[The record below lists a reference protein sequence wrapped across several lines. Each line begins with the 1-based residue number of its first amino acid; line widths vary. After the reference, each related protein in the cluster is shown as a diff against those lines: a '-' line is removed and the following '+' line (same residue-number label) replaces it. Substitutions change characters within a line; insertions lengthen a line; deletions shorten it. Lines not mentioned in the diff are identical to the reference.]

1 MPKREPEARVRDS
14 ELEYDDELTYR
25 WHGSLFT
32 GVGFDEAED
41 GSRSEVTYHYGVQDG
56 PARDWY
62 PSGVLKGE
70 SWFRDNVQHGIT
82 REYSQDGN
90 LSEEISF
97 EYGIMV
103 YKLKRDQSGHMI
115 ETFRIDPDSQNYSRL
130 ERYRREK
137 GWPA

>member
-1 MPKREPEARVRDS
+1 MSGSEPGTKVPDS
-14 ELEYDDELTYR
+14 ELEYDDELIYR
-25 WHGSLFT
+25 WHGALFT
-32 GVGFDEAED
+32 GVGFDEDED
-41 GSRSEVTYHYGVQDG
+41 GGRSEISYSYGVQDG

-70 SWFRDNVQHGIT
+70 SWFRDNVKHGVE
-82 REYSQDGN
+82 REYDESGD
-90 LSEEISF
+90 LSCETYF

-103 YKLKRDQSGHMI
+103 AKSERSDAGQMAV
-115 ETFRIDPDSQNYSRL
+115 TFRIDPSSHNYAIL